1 MSDLYLDAYS
11 GISGDM
17 MLGALLD
24 LGVPREHL
32 VAELERLALPGWRLE
47 QERVEQHGV
56 TGARAN
62 VHLDDGPQPHRHLS
76 DIRAIIH
83 SSSLSLCIQ
92 EDALGVF
99 ELLAHAEARVHGAG
113 VEEVHFHEV
122 GAVDA
127 IIDIV
132 GACVGLAYLG
142 VSQFDCSPL
151 PLGTGF
157 VRAAHGTLPLP
168 APATLEILAGSGV
181 TLLPGQGEGEMVTP
195 TGAALVAHFGRF
207 EDSVVLRPTRI
218 GYGFGTRVL
227 PWPNALR
234 AILTEEAAQPT
245 LETDAVTLLECNV
258 DDMSAEVFPYVIER
272 LLEHGALDA
281 WTTPV
286 TMKKGRPATVLSVLT
301 RAGEEERFADILLR
315 ETTTLGVRYVPWRR
329 LKAGREMRTVRTQW
343 GEVRVKQKLLD
354 GAVADAAPEY
364 EDCARLA
371 REHDVPLRA
380 VYEAAAHAARHPKA
394 IPLSG

>member
-168 APATLEILAGSGV
+168 APATLEILAGSGA

-301 RAGEEERFADILLR
+301 RADEEERFADILLR

-329 LKAGREMRTVRTQW
+329 FKAGRDVRTVRTQW

-380 VYEAAAHAARHPKA
+380 VYGAAAHAARHPKA

>member
-1 MSDLYLDAYS
+1 
-11 GISGDM
+11 
-17 MLGALLD
+17 
-24 LGVPREHL
+24 
-32 VAELERLALPGWRLE
+32 
-47 QERVEQHGV
+47 
-56 TGARAN
+56 
-62 VHLDDGPQPHRHLS
+62 
-76 DIRAIIH
+76 
-83 SSSLSLCIQ
+83 
-92 EDALGVF
+92 
-99 ELLAHAEARVHGAG
+99 
-113 VEEVHFHEV
+113 
-122 GAVDA
+122 
-127 IIDIV
+127 
-132 GACVGLAYLG
+132 
-142 VSQFDCSPL
+142 
-151 PLGTGF
+151 
-157 VRAAHGTLPLP
+157 
-168 APATLEILAGSGV
+168 
-181 TLLPGQGEGEMVTP
+181 
-195 TGAALVAHFGRF
+195 
-207 EDSVVLRPTRI
+207 
-218 GYGFGTRVL
+218 
-227 PWPNALR
+227 WPNALR

-329 LKAGREMRTVRTQW
+329 FKAGRDVRTVRTQW

-354 GAVADAAPEY
+354 GEVTDAAPEY

>member
-56 TGARAN
+56 TGTRAN

-83 SSSLSLCIQ
+83 SSSLSSCIQ

-168 APATLEILAGSGV
+168 APATLEILAGSGA

-258 DDMSAEVFPYVIER
+258 DDMSAEVFPYV
-272 LLEHGALDA
+272 
-281 WTTPV
+281 
-286 TMKKGRPATVLSVLT
+286 
-301 RAGEEERFADILLR
+301 
-315 ETTTLGVRYVPWRR
+315 
-329 LKAGREMRTVRTQW
+329 
-343 GEVRVKQKLLD
+343 
-354 GAVADAAPEY
+354 
-364 EDCARLA
+364 
-371 REHDVPLRA
+371 
-380 VYEAAAHAARHPKA
+380 
-394 IPLSG
+394 

>member
-56 TGARAN
+56 TGTRAN

-301 RAGEEERFADILLR
+301 RAGEEERLAGILLR

-329 LKAGREMRTVRTQW
+329 FKAGREVRTVGTQW
-343 GEVRVKQKLLD
+343 GDVRVKLKLLD